1 MRCQILPIAFDKG
14 ASVQGC
20 AQAPHVLLAGGLMRA
35 LHEAGQSFDVI
46 PYNLPL
52 FGQKRDLNSCWP
64 QTWLDVAR
72 VTQSLSDAAIEIA
85 DQGLPVF
92 IGGDHS
98 ISAGSIS
105 GMARYAGRC
114 ERPFFVLWLD
124 AHPDFHT
131 LETTQTGN
139 LHGVPLAY
147 LSGQAGFS
155 SLFPKL
161 ETYLCPDRICVMG
174 VRSVDRDEE
183 ISLARA
189 GVEVHLMADLHRQ
202 GVQYSLMP
210 FLEKVRQAGGLLHVS
225 LDIDFLD
232 PKIASGV
239 GTPVPNGASLSQAYQ
254 IIDLIAQ
261 SHLLTSLDIV
271 EYNPAFDQGHQTLAH
286 VVDLTAHLI
295 KAGTGYKANT
305 GLLNKMASLRDIL
318 PQ

>member
-1 MRCQILPIAFDKG
+1 MRCQILPVAFDKG

-35 LHEAGQSFDVI
+35 LNEAGQKFDVI
-46 PYNLPL
+46 SYSLPL
-52 FGQKRDLNSCWP
+52 FGQKRDLKSCWP
-64 QTWLDVAR
+64 QAWHDVAR
-72 VTQSLSDAAIEIA
+72 LTQSLSDAAFVIA

-105 GMARYAGRC
+105 GMARYAARC
-114 ERPFFVLWLD
+114 GRPFFVLWLD

-155 SLFPKL
+155 SRFPNL
-161 ETYLCPDRICVMG
+161 DAYISPDRICAMG
-174 VRSVDRDEE
+174 VRSVDQEE
-183 ISLARA
+183 QILLARA
-189 GVEVHLMADLHRQ
+189 GVEMHLMADLHRQ
-202 GVQYSLMP
+202 GEQYSLMP

-225 LDIDFLD
+225 LDIDLLD

-239 GTPVPNGASLSQAYQ
+239 GTPVPNGATLSQAYQ

-261 SHLLTSLDIV
+261 SRLLTSFDIV

-286 VVDLTAHLI
+286 VVDLTARLI
-295 KAGTGYKANT
+295 KAGTGYEANT
-305 GLLNKMASLRDIL
+305 GLQNKMAS
-318 PQ
+318 